1 MPPTTLGI
9 KDVHAIRSSILG
21 DLRHSPASSAR
32 NKPLKQLLREI
43 NAYIDEVVASPEVA
57 GGADAVADLKLAN
70 RWYRTETHRFGAGP
84 GEETLKINPRTQ
96 DPVHSPE
103 VIGHMS
109 FDEGP
114 QVATSTAK
122 QEKNLNFFSAYMDD
136 LDATL
141 ARAKANFDLPLIAQ
155 IQAAR
160 DGVLDVARAKFY
172 DAAMVDG
179 VYNTKAAG
187 MWLKK
192 HDTLIHARPEL
203 EQLFGDAQAA
213 HRTILDV
220 QAHAQG
226 LLAEEKGYLAQFQR
240 QAELAGRTEND
251 VSTNLAM
258 TREAANVSNTKA
270 QGQLDQI
277 RQQQTTAQQQAS
289 LATETAASAKAQEA
303 QAIQDYT
310 DTFGSRN
317 AAKHAL
323 AETHAADVLGASPA
337 DIVHQIESMADAG
350 ERSFAYT
357 KWFRQ
362 AGNDPA
368 VKDAILYEKWKNF
381 VGESGVADPGKASQF
396 IEDNTKFLKTFYPQY
411 YKDIKTVQD
420 GFTKAAALQK
430 EVGTRVWRRTG
441 GEAVGIVILQMLGM
455 GHFWPLVSA
464 GAAYELSR
472 AAKHV
477 RNVGA
482 LTEVYT
488 NPASAHTLAQAMR
501 SGNQSYAAG
510 AVWSIYTRAGLFH
523 PSEQGE

>member
-1 MPPTTLGI
+1 
-9 KDVHAIRSSILG
+9 
-21 DLRHSPASSAR
+21 
-32 NKPLKQLLREI
+32 
-43 NAYIDEVVASPEVA
+43 
-57 GGADAVADLKLAN
+57 
-70 RWYRTETHRFGAGP
+70 
-84 GEETLKINPRTQ
+84 
-96 DPVHSPE
+96 
-103 VIGHMS
+103 
-109 FDEGP
+109 
-114 QVATSTAK
+114 
-122 QEKNLNFFSAYMDD
+122 
-136 LDATL
+136 
-141 ARAKANFDLPLIAQ
+141 
-155 IQAAR
+155 
-160 DGVLDVARAKFY
+160 
-172 DAAMVDG
+172 MVDG

-187 MWLKK
+187 VWLKK
-192 HDTLIHARPEL
+192 HETLIHARPEL
-203 EQLFGDAQAA
+203 EQLFGDTQAA

-240 QAELAGRTEND
+240 QAELAGRTETD

-258 TREAANVSNTKA
+258 TREAANVSNTQA

-277 RQQQTTAQQQAS
+277 RQQQTAAQGQAN
-289 LATETAASAKAQEA
+289 LATETAVSAKAQEA

-323 AETHAADVLGASPA
+323 AETHAADVLGATPT
-337 DIVHQIESMADAG
+337 DIVHQIESMSDAG

-362 AGNDPA
+362 AGNDPT

-381 VGESGVADPGKASQF
+381 VGESGAADPGKAAQF

-430 EVGTRVWRRTG
+430 ETGVRVWRRTG
-441 GEAVGIVILQMLGM
+441 MEGGAIVAMQMLGM

-488 NPASAHTLAQAMR
+488 NPAAAHTLAQAMR
-501 SGNQSYAAG
+501 SGNQTYGAA
-510 AVWSIYTRAGLFH
+510 AMWSIYTRAGMLH
-523 PSEQGE
+523 PSEQRE